1 MSNFT
6 NGPSVLDKVLNFSIV
21 SVPRFIIGS
30 LVLFGIAVNFGNVV
44 GRYVFLS
51 PIIWAEEIMI
61 YIMVWTVFVG
71 SILVTW
77 EGRHLK
83 MDFFTILLPSPFKE
97 ILNFLG
103 VITFIAV
110 CYFVLPQNWKVV
122 EMMFRLDQRSVVSE
136 IPMVI
141 PHFALLLGFSLMLV
155 AIIFRFRSHVRG
167 NLESEVD
174 ELIAAT
180 TGNQDSDVE
189 R

>member
-1 MSNFT
+1 
-6 NGPSVLDKVLNFSIV
+6 
-21 SVPRFIIGS
+21 
-30 LVLFGIAVNFGNVV
+30 
-44 GRYVFLS
+44 
-51 PIIWAEEIMI
+51 
-61 YIMVWTVFVG
+61 
-71 SILVTW
+71 
-77 EGRHLK
+77 
-83 MDFFTILLPSPFKE
+83 
-97 ILNFLG
+97 
-103 VITFIAV
+103 
-110 CYFVLPQNWKVV
+110 
-122 EMMFRLDQRSVVSE
+122 MMFRLDQRSVVSE